1 MYGGKNRLQNDSK
14 VKIYANGI
22 LDYVGLWKD
31 FLFKDYL
38 VVKDVLRL
46 SVNETADFV
55 VIGYYRDF

>member
-1 MYGGKNRLQNDSK
+1 MYNGLRCIPDDNK
-14 VKIYANGI
+14 VKIYVNGI

-38 VVKDVLRL
+38 IAKDVLRL
-46 SVNETADFV
+46 SATETVDFI